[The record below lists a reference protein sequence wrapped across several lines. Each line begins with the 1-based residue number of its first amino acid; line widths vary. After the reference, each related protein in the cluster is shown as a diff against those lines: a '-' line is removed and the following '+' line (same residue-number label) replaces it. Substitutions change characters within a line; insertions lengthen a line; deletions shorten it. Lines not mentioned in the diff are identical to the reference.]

1 MVSRAL
7 LRSDLVSRAIVSGPA
22 VATRT
27 CEGTRGDDRVGR
39 SVERK
44 RAALLVRGRV
54 GVRGRGRVG
63 VGARAEVR
71 VRGSVRDP

>member
-1 MVSRAL
+1 
-7 LRSDLVSRAIVSGPA
+7 

-54 GVRGRGRVG
+54 GVRVRGRVG
-63 VGARAEVR
+63 VGAALLVRGRVRVGARAEGTR
-71 VRGSVRDP
+71 EGGAPG